1 MGARDRPGHP
11 GHRVR
16 VSKAAPGDTIGVVV
30 PTLNCAAFLAD
41 TLSCLRRV
49 RDVGQ
54 VVVADSG
61 STDGTLD
68 IARAAGVTVFS
79 DAPPGLY
86 PAINAGIRQLTTPWI
101 TYLNGD
107 DLVQPAGMERLFSH
121 RDSYDVVYGPV
132 DFITADG
139 GFIHCWH
146 SARPRDL
153 LPLFRA
159 GVSPLLQQGTLFRRD
174 LFDSLGGFRERWR
187 FVSDADFWW
196 RAAESG
202 ARFHRIGY
210 PPVASF
216 RMHPDQLSQIHKRRM
231 ADEHREMVES
241 HGCRPRMF
249 DAWWAIARY
258 RAVHW
263 RNYLVRV
270 LRKRDLS
277 GSFRL
282 VGSYDF

>member
-1 MGARDRPGHP
+1 M
-11 GHRVR
+11 
-16 VSKAAPGDTIGVVV
+16 STAASSETIGVVV
-30 PTLNCAAFLAD
+30 PTLNCATFLAE

-49 RDVGQ
+49 RHVGQ

-68 IARAAGVTVFS
+68 IARAAGATVLS

-86 PAINAGIRQLTTPWI
+86 PAINAGLRQLNTPWI

-107 DLVQPAGMERLFSH
+107 DLLQPAGMDRLFSQ
-121 RDSYDVVYGPV
+121 RDGFEVLYGPV

-139 GFIHCWH
+139 VFIHCWH

-159 GVSPLLQQGTLFRRD
+159 GVSPLLQQGTLFRRN
-174 LFDSLGGFRERWR
+174 LFDSLGGFCERWR

-196 RAAESG
+196 RAAELG
-202 ARFHRIGY
+202 ARFHRIDY

-216 RMHPDQLSQIHKRRM
+216 RMHPDQLSQTHKCRM
-231 ADEHREMVES
+231 ADEHREMVAS
-241 HGCRPRMF
+241 HCCRPGILGSQ
-249 DAWWAIARY
+249 WAIARY
-258 RAVHW
+258 RAAHW
-263 RNYLVRV
+263 RNYLVRA

-277 GSFRL
+277 GSLRL
-282 VGSYDF
+282 DRSYDF